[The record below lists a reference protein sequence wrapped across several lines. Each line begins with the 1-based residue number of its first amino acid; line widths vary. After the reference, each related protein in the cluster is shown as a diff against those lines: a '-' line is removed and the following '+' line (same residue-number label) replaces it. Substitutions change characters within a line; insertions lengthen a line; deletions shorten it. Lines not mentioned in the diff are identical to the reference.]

1 MGVTLSGPMGSED
14 SPLCPRHPDE
24 VRMQLQTL
32 HSDQLAPTELLGVY
46 ACPECDYERRL
57 PFELDGEGARS

>member
-1 MGVTLSGPMGSED
+1 MGTED

-24 VRMQLQTL
+24 VRMQLRTL
-32 HSDQLAPTELLGVY
+32 HSDQSAPTELPGVY

-57 PFELDGEGARS
+57 PFEVDGSMAPA